1 VLHHRRGFPLVGR
14 NRISRP
20 LVFRRLGLEAWVQDS
35 NIVRLMTE
43 AVAGAI
49 KRGMIQE
56 ILQKDISVSDA

>member
-1 VLHHRRGFPLVGR
+1 
-14 NRISRP
+14 